1 MKITVAIDW
10 QNDFATGS
18 LGNPAVVAADKRVA
32 ERIRRNKAQGSLFV
46 RTYDTH
52 KDNYMNTKEG
62 KFLPIP
68 HCIEGTHGW
77 QFYGETGKALD
88 EIDDIHIYNVHK
100 ATFAMSPSDMLDVLE
115 WLRLNGIKEKDIT
128 HIEFVGTVSNICVI
142 SNMCVFQ
149 GAFPN
154 AVIEV
159 NPNLIISNYPPAHQA
174 ALEVMKTLQVQ
185 FID

>member
-10 QNDFATGS
+10 QVDFANGT

-32 ERIRRNKAQGSLFV
+32 ERIRRNAKQGSLFV
-46 RTYDTH
+46 QTYDTH
-52 KDNYMNTKEG
+52 HNNYMNTKEG
-62 KFLPIP
+62 KYLPII
-68 HCIEGTHGW
+68 HCVEGTPGW
-77 QFYGETGKALD
+77 EFYGETAKALD
-88 EIDDIHIYNVHK
+88 EIDDIRRYRVHK
-100 ATFAMSPSDMLDVLE
+100 ATFAMSPADMLDVLE
-115 WLRLNGIKEKDIT
+115 WLRLNGIKATDIT

-159 NPNLIISNYPPAHQA
+159 NPNLIIGNYPPAHQA
-174 ALEVMKTLQVQ
+174 VLEVMKTLQVQ